1 MSAHLV
7 YCGVGSNLGDRAAY
21 LSAGAEALS
30 AHPEIAFL
38 RKSGMYETEPEYEES
53 QALSSGPSVQSKY
66 LNAVWEM
73 KTTLSPYDLLRV
85 FVRIEESFGRDR
97 KKEPRW
103 GARVLDL
110 DILFYDDWVIEDKIL
125 TIPHPRLHRRSF
137 VLEPLVEL
145 APNLVHP
152 VLRTTVWTLLSGL
165 VQTQTTL

>member
-30 AHPEIAFL
+30 AHPEITFL
-38 RKSGMYETEPEYEES
+38 RKAGTYETEAEYEES
-53 QALSSGPSVQSKY
+53 PAISSVAAVQPKY
-66 LNAVWEM
+66 LNTVWEM
-73 KTTLSPYDLLRV
+73 KTTLSPYDLLNL
-85 FVRIEESFGRDR
+85 FLRIEESFGRDR
-97 KKEPRW
+97 KNETRW

-110 DILFYDDWVIEDKIL
+110 DILFYDDWVVEDKTL
-125 TIPHPRLHRRSF
+125 TIPHPWLHKRSF

-152 VLRTTVWTLLSGL
+152 VFRTTVWTLLSGL
-165 VQTQTTL
+165 VPTQAL